1 VTPTARRA
9 ACSLATLVSL
19 DGDRLH
25 LDVDFIEDAP
35 APTDANSPVAPP
47 LNSSFSA

>member
-1 VTPTARRA
+1 LKPTARRV

-25 LDVDFIEDAP
+25 LDVDFTEDAP
-35 APTDANSPVAPP
+35 PQDRAFARTLQIP
-47 LNSSFSA
+47 LQT